1 MRFSGRIAAS
11 ILAAA
16 LLAAATSAFAANTYL
31 TNPLALQYSGTDF
44 TNLTA
49 DYYNPTALIVTSG
62 CNASATQ
69 FQAARA
75 QGAEVLEYI
84 DPVELPS
91 WNCTQGNTFYTGA
104 SSDEW
109 SPARMNGSEPLLD
122 ITAGS
127 TWTTDV
133 VNYVTTLMNSGTV
146 DGVFVDV
153 VGARLW
159 TSVWGDMSTTEQNNW
174 TLGAIDLVR
183 RLDAARRANNPKFI
197 IVNNNTWDRGDAVG
211 FVGEWYV
218 DGICL
223 EHHPATQTS
232 VTPYAARDYTSL
244 GHRRMVSI
252 AVSTSDAVAWSQIQ
266 GITHVSDQYPS
277 SEYQTPNA
285 PAPVS
290 FNVLND
296 LAYTAQFF
304 GSTSASGTTP
314 SAGLGTNFK
323 RGSKFSLATSGTLI
337 ELSAY
342 MDGAGASSGTQ
353 SVRME
358 LYADSSGLPAA
369 LVASS
374 DERVIPA
381 GMAAG
386 WVHFTLPQTSL
397 TAGSYWIVIH
407 SGDTTGIA
415 RDYGGSTANTWYGNS
430 DTYSDGGSNPFG
442 TGTLGTG
449 PVAAYATYIPPAQQF
464 GRTTIA
470 TTPSAGLGTNFK
482 RGSMFTLGAAATLSS
497 LNAYL
502 DGNGGASG
510 TQQLRMELYRD
521 SSGTPGA
528 KVAQSAIVSVSSGQ
542 SAGWVSF
549 ATPPVSLTS
558 GSYWIVIHSGDTSAV
573 ARDYGDGASDW
584 YGNAD
589 TFSDGGS
596 DPFGSGTPGTVTLSV
611 FASYY

>member
-1 MRFSGRIAAS
+1 MRNPGRAVVGVMTT
-11 ILAAA
+11 IL
-16 LLAAATSAFAANTYL
+16 LTITSAFGSNTYL
-31 TNPLALQYSGTDF
+31 TNPLALQYSGTDY
-44 TNLTA
+44 TNLTTY
-49 DYYNPTALIVTSG
+49 YYNPTALIVTSG
-62 CNASATQ
+62 CNAGASQ
-69 FQAARA
+69 FQDARA
-75 QGAEVLEYI
+75 KGAQVLEYI

-91 WNCTQGNTFYTGA
+91 WNCTQANAFYSGA
-104 SSDEW
+104 SGELW
-109 SPARMNGSEPLLD
+109 SPSRMNGTEPLLD

-127 TWTTDV
+127 AWSTQV

-159 TSVWGDMSTTEQNNW
+159 TSVWGDMSTTEENNW

-183 RLDAARRANNPKFI
+183 RLDAARRQNNPKFI

-223 EHHPATQTS
+223 EHHPATQTT
-232 VTPYAARDYTSL
+232 VTPYAARDYASL

-252 AVSTSDAVAWSQIQ
+252 ATSTSDAVAWAQIQ

-285 PAPVS
+285 PPVA

-314 SAGLGTNFK
+314 SSGLGADFK
-323 RGSKFSLATSGTLI
+323 RGSKVSLGQSATLI

-342 MDGAGASSGTQ
+342 MDGGGASTGTQ

-358 LYADSSGLPAA
+358 LYADSSGVPGA

-386 WVHFTLPQTSL
+386 WVHFTMPQTAL
-397 TAGSYWIVIH
+397 AAGSYWLVIH
-407 SGDTTGIA
+407 SGATGGIA
-415 RDYGGSTANTWYGNS
+415 RDFGGSTANTWYGNS

-442 TGTLGTG
+442 TGTFGTG
-449 PVAAYATYIPPAQQF
+449 PIAAYGTYIPPAQQF

-470 TTPSAGLGTNFK
+470 TTPSSGLGTNFK
-482 RGSMFTLGAAATLSS
+482 RGSMFTLGTAGTLSS

-502 DGNGGASG
+502 DGNGGGSG
-510 TQQLRMELYRD
+510 SQQLRMELYRD
-521 SSGTPGA
+521 SSGAPGA
-528 KVAQSAIVSVSSGQ
+528 KVVESAVVSINSGQ
-542 SAGWVSF
+542 SPGWVTF

-558 GSYWIVIHSGDTSAV
+558 GSYWIVIHSGDTSGV

-596 DPFGSGTPGTVTLSV
+596 DPFGTGTTGTVTLSV